1 MYKSVVKP
9 FLDRLIAFVFVLL
22 FWWLYIVLALLVRFK
37 LGSPVLFIQERP
49 GKINPKTRK
58 EAIFRLY
65 KFRTMTN
72 ERNEKGELLPDEIRL
87 TKFGKILRSTS
98 LDELPEI
105 LFNIL
110 LAKPGK
116 EMSWVGP
123 RPLLVEYLDRYTPE
137 QRRRHEVAPG
147 LTGYAQVNGR
157 NSLSWE
163 EKFKDDVWYVDHMSF
178 LLDTK
183 IVLQT
188 MAVVIKRSGIT
199 SDSSATMEVFT
210 GKNEEKE

>member
-22 FWWLYIVLALLVRFK
+22 FWWLYIVLALLVKFK

-157 NSLSWE
+157 NSISWE

>member
-37 LGSPVLFIQERP
+37 LGSPVLFVQERP
-49 GKINPKTRK
+49 GKINPKTGK

-72 ERNEKGELLPDEIRL
+72 EQNEKGELLPDEIRL

-123 RPLLVEYLDRYTPE
+123 RPLLVEYLERYTPE

-157 NSLSWE
+157 NSISWE
-163 EKFKDDVWYVDHMSF
+163 EKFKDDIWYVDHISF
-178 LLDTK
+178 LLDIKIILKTVA
-183 IVLQT
+183 IVL
-188 MAVVIKRSGIT
+188 KRSGIS
-199 SDSSATMEVFT
+199 SDSCATMEVFT
-210 GKNEEKE
+210 GKNEETE